1 MKQEKPNIIF
11 IILDTLRA
19 DVFHEKFINGNSNS
33 FLKNILEHS
42 LIFENCIANSP
53 WTVPSHIS
61 MFTGLYSTQNSLLS
75 EDIDKCNKK
84 SPILAEILKDLGY
97 DTLCFTENAFISN
110 SFGLARG
117 FDHVFNVWDWNP
129 WNKTKYP
136 LSQIIVLLEKV
147 NSVIKKIIKNKKI
160 FKFWVHSKNFLEKII
175 KILVKRIFFQEILFG
190 LKNDTIVELEKFS
203 LEVKEMRKDK
213 PGFLFFNFLT
223 THDPYIPLVE
233 KFKDFNISM
242 KDFKIIK
249 KMLIFPLKTRIEIN
263 LKSKKL
269 TSNEIRV
276 IKKLY
281 DACVFSADVIV
292 KKTFSILRELKL
304 LEDSY
309 IIITSDHG
317 EHLGGKLDHYLWEH
331 NTYQSIYEPLMK
343 VPLLIYNKEF
353 KKRIIK
359 EQVQLKDLFHT
370 IINLTGL
377 PYSYITLKKSILN
390 QIETNTTPEYIFGE
404 YPNPK
409 KVMHHLIDS
418 HRRTITK
425 SLIPKIFNDLYFVR
439 SNSYKYIKYDNLPIE
454 EFYDLLNDP
463 NEQNNIFDTNNDEY
477 TRMKLFLENQL
488 KLIKDPEIIKDL
500 ITKKEKELVKKIISG
515 FKIQNI

>member
-1 MKQEKPNIIF
+1 MNPPNIIF
-11 IILDTLRA
+11 IVLDTLRG
-19 DVFHEKFINGNSNS
+19 DSVFSNYKNKKITP
-33 FLKNILEHS
+33 FLKELLENS
-42 LIFENCIANSP
+42 MYFENCIANAP
-53 WTVPSHIS
+53 WTLPSHIN
-61 MFTGLYSTQNSLLS
+61 MFTGLYQTQAALVNNELEKLS
-75 EDIDKCNKK
+75 NKI
-84 SPILAEILKDLGY
+84 PILTEILKEMGY
-97 DTLCFTENAFISN
+97 STFCFTENAFISKTY
-110 SFGLARG
+110 GLARG
-117 FDHVFNVWDWNP
+117 FDILKKVWDWNP
-129 WNKTKYP
+129 WIRLKFN
-136 LSQIIVLLEKV
+136 LSYFIKLLERIDSFLNSKIKIKV
-147 NSVIKKIIKNKKI
+147 
-160 FKFWVHSKNFLEKII
+160 FLKLWIHLRDRIENILKLII
-175 KILVKRIFFQEILFG
+175 KIFFFKDIIFK
-190 LKNDTIVELEKFS
+190 LKNNTINDLEQYKNQI
-203 LEVKEMRKDK
+203 KGHINNK
-213 PGFLFFNFLT
+213 PGYYFFNFLT
-223 THDPYIPLVE
+223 THDPYIPLLHS
-233 KFKDFNISM
+233 FKMFDVNL
-242 KDFKIIK
+242 KDFKRIRDILINPK
-249 KMLIFPLKTRIEIN
+249 KARLDIN
-263 LKSKKL
+263 IKSKLLSEKQVK
-269 TSNEIRV
+269 T

-281 DACVFSADVIV
+281 DACVLSADVIV
-292 KKTFSILRELKL
+292 KKTLSILRELNL
-304 LEDSY
+304 LGDSY

-317 EHLGGKLDHYLWEH
+317 EHLGGRLDHYFWEH
-331 NTYQSIYEPLMK
+331 NTYQSVYEPLVR

-377 PYSYITLKKSILN
+377 PNSYITLKKSIMN

-463 NEQNNIFDTNNDEY
+463 NEQNNIFDKNNEEY
-477 TRMKLFLENQL
+477 KKMKLFLENQL